1 MIVIDP
7 HRHIDE
13 LRSQPTK
20 MAPTG
25 VLLGLTSAFQSLP
38 NLCKLFDASCAD
50 HLSLCLGENG
60 VRGLFLGDAV
70 HPKAT
75 VLQIPLSACLRDDKA
90 LLDADLWAVRLA
102 SSLLHLKLNE
112 HKTPA
117 QQAWLD
123 LLPTELTESLPIH
136 WDEHVVRSCMS
147 INLESAVDSSY
158 FVRADAIHQLKCHF
172 PSDRDC
178 QEALDIV
185 QTRSC
190 RIEPGIRIL
199 APIFD
204 LINHGGD
211 NANAEFFRKGDHLV
225 VRMTTAALAGSEL
238 LIDYGE
244 SARPNWKCLLS
255 YGFVPNDDG
264 AELSV
269 DGVHYCVGPETIPYE
284 LVKAVA
290 NKLGQ
295 VDMKLTRAVGAFLI
309 ELALLSA
316 SHCSEY
322 IEEPSS
328 RPEQLA
334 KDLRQSQRQSLLAF
348 ASALRNHDYQT

>member
-1 MIVIDP
+1 
-7 HRHIDE
+7 
-13 LRSQPTK
+13 

-25 VLLGLTSAFQSLP
+25 VLLGLTFAFQSLP
-38 NLCKLFDASCAD
+38 NLCKLFDATCAD
-50 HLSLCLGENG
+50 HLSLRLGENG
-60 VRGLFLGDAV
+60 VRGIFFGDAV
-70 HPKAT
+70 HPATT
-75 VLQIPLSACLRDDKA
+75 VLQIPLSTCLRDDA
-90 LLDADLWAVRLA
+90 AVFDSDLWAVRLA
-102 SSLLHLKLNE
+102 SSLLHLKLYE
-112 HKTPA
+112 HKTLA

-123 LLPTELTESLPIH
+123 LLPTDLAESLPIH
-136 WDEHVVRSCMS
+136 WNEHVVRSCMS
-147 INLESAVDSSY
+147 TDLESAVDSS
-158 FVRADAIHQLKCHF
+158 FFARADAINQLKRLF
-172 PSDRDC
+172 PSEKDC
-178 QEALDIV
+178 QDALDIV

-204 LINHGGD
+204 FINHGGD

-225 VRMTTAALAGSEL
+225 VRTTTKAEAGSEL

-264 AELSV
+264 AELSL
-269 DGVHYCVGPETIPYE
+269 DGAHYCVGPETIPYE
-284 LVKAVA
+284 LVKAVS

-295 VDMKLTRAVGAFLI
+295 VEIDLTQAVGTFLV
-309 ELALLSA
+309 ELAVRAA
-316 SHCSEY
+316 SRRSEDFK
-322 IEEPSS
+322 EQLS

-348 ASALRNHDYQT
+348 TSALRNHDYQS